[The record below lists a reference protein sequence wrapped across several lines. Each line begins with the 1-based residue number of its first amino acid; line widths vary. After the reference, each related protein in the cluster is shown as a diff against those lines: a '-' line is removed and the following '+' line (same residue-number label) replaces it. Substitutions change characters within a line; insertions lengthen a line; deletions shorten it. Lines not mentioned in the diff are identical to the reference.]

1 MSETT
6 GDDVPRDPWGNPLPP
21 EDRAPLNPRPDDFPP
36 PFPSDPPGGAA
47 PSDSPPSGTREWP
60 DTQTWTPSGKPP
72 APPSNEPEGNPA
84 WPGVQGPPGTGR
96 QNPAWPGAPAPPN
109 TEPQNPAWPGAAGSN
124 GGPSGGPSP
133 APPYGPPG
141 TSPGWGQGASQ
152 GWGQGTPWAPARND
166 GMAIGA
172 MVCGIVSITCAG
184 FLGIVLGPVA
194 LVLGIRS
201 RRRIGGSSGTLKGEG
216 MALTGIVLGAIGVV
230 ASIAY
235 LVFLVRNPDFVQ
247 DFLNQLT
254 TTTTT
259 TPGG

>member
-21 EDRAPLNPRPDDFPP
+21 EDRAPLNPRPDDYPP

-47 PSDSPPSGTREWP
+47 PTGGPASGSPEWP
-60 DTQTWTPSGKPP
+60 DTRTWSPSEAPP
-72 APPSNEPEGNPA
+72 APPSREPHGNPA
-84 WPGVQGPPGTGR
+84 WPGAQTPPNTEL
-96 QNPAWPGAPAPPN
+96 QNPAWPGPPGGNGGNGGNAPP
-109 TEPQNPAWPGAAGSN
+109 S
-124 GGPSGGPSP
+124 
-133 APPYGPPG
+133 APPHGPPG
-141 TSPGWGQGASQ
+141 GHPGWGQGPSQ
-152 GWGQGTPWAPARND
+152 GWGHGTPWAPARND

-172 MVCGIVSITCAG
+172 LVCGILSITCAG

-194 LVLGIRS
+194 LALGTRS
-201 RRRIGGSSGTLKGEG
+201 RRRIGQSSGTLKGEG
-216 MALTGIVLGAIGVV
+216 MALTGVVLGAIGVV

-259 TPGG
+259 APSG